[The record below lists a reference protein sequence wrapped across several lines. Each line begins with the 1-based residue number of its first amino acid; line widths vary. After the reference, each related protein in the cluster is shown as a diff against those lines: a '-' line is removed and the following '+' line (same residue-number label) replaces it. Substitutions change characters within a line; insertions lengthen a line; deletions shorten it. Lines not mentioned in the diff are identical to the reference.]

1 MMNMEIRKWVI
12 SGSLTFVILLI
23 GMIVYRLLA
32 NQKGSLDTLKD
43 PQEQLRTVEV
53 QQYLPTAAQ
62 HQISIDGRL
71 TAYEQV
77 NFSANVSG
85 ILLPS
90 SKVLKEGTT
99 VRKGELLFDI
109 DQRKWVYNLNAQRS
123 QLLNGITLMMPDLKL
138 DYPTAYTQWLTY
150 LTAFE
155 VDQPIQPLPAL
166 EDDQVKFFIASRN
179 IQQQYYA
186 IKNLEA
192 SLTDFK
198 IYAPFS
204 GTITSAMV
212 FPGTMVNPGQHL
224 GSMINTSRFELKGSI
239 SEVDLPYVKVG
250 RSVQLSADRL
260 DMKWEGK
267 VQRISSQIDP
277 NTQNVPIF
285 ISVTGKHLKEGM
297 FLIGRIEGAP
307 LEGVVTL
314 PTRMLTNQNFVYLMQ
329 DSTLSLYE
337 LSIVKRDPNFVYVN
351 NIKPDQWV
359 VSSLPAGLFEGQ
371 QVIPQKKTLK

>member
-1 MMNMEIRKWVI
+1 MMNMEIRKWAI

-23 GMIVYRLLA
+23 GMIAYRLLA
-32 NQKGSLDTLKD
+32 NQKGPLDTLKD

-62 HQISIDGRL
+62 HQIPIDGRL

-77 NFSANVSG
+77 NFFANVSG

-123 QLLNGITLMMPDLKL
+123 QLLNRITLMMPDLKL
-138 DYPTAYTQWLTY
+138 DYPAAYTQWLTY

-192 SLTDFK
+192 SLADFK
-198 IYAPFS
+198 IHAPFS

-224 GSMINTSRFELKGSI
+224 GAMMNTSRFELKGAI
-239 SEVDLPYVKVG
+239 SEVDLPYIKVG
-250 RSVQLSADRL
+250 RRVLLSADRV
-260 DMKWEGK
+260 DTKWEGK

-297 FLIGRIEGAP
+297 FLSGRIEGAP
-307 LEGVVTL
+307 LEEVVTL
-314 PTRMLTNQNFVYLMQ
+314 PTTIVTNQNFVYLLQ
-329 DSTLSLYE
+329 DSTLRLYE